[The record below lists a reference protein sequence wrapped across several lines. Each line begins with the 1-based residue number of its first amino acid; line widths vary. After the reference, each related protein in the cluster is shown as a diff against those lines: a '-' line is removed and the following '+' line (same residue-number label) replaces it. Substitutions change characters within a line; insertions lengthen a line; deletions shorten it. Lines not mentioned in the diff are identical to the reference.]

1 MSSETNCLHMQS
13 APGDGMPTGGF
24 KPVPAW
30 HATINKSIS
39 QDGSHSSAV
48 ILGDEI
54 PV

>member
-13 APGDGMPTGGF
+13 APSDGTPTGGF
-24 KPVPAW
+24 KPVHVW

>member
-1 MSSETNCLHMQS
+1 MSSETNFIHMQS
-13 APGDGMPTGGF
+13 APDKSTPTVGF
-24 KPVPAW
+24 KPVRVW

-39 QDGSHSSAV
+39 QDGSHSSAI